1 MTMNK
6 LFEGIEIF
14 VEVVK
19 RGSFA
24 SAAQQ
29 LGHSNSHISKEMN
42 KLEARLGVRLLN
54 RTTRSLALT
63 PEGEAYYQ
71 QCIQLISDAQDAFN
85 LVTQGDDT
93 PKGNLKLSCPIGLY
107 RSHIQPILVKFLK
120 LYPNVTLDLDL
131 SDKRVDLVADG
142 FDLVIRATPALDDS
156 SFICKKIYACPTY
169 VVASQSYIEQ
179 FGQPHH
185 PRELINHHCIGYS
198 NLKNPEKW
206 QFQPFNG
213 ELFSVDVK
221 LRAQCNNGEAET
233 ALVEA
238 GIGITRLP
246 EFYLSN
252 GISSGNLQI
261 LFEDYQQPTVNV
273 YAVYPSRKHLSSKV
287 RRFIDMLRDDL
298 NF

>member
-1 MTMNK
+1 MTINK
-6 LFEGIEIF
+6 LFEGIEVF

-107 RSHIQPILVKFLK
+107 RSHIQSILVKFLK

-142 FDLVIRATPALDDS
+142 FDLVIRATPALDES
-156 SFICKKIYACPTY
+156 SLICKKVYACPTY
-169 VVASQSYIEQ
+169 VVASKSYIEQ
-179 FGQPHH
+179 YGQPYH
-185 PRELINHHCIGYS
+185 PKELNNHHCIGYS
-198 NLKNPEKW
+198 NHKNPGKWTFMPVEGEK
-206 QFQPFNG
+206 FI
-213 ELFSVDVK
+213 VDVRLK
-221 LRAQCNNGEAET
+221 ALCNNGEAET

-246 EFYLSN
+246 EFYLSR
-252 GISSGNLQI
+252 GIASGNLQI
-261 LFEDYQQPTVNV
+261 LFEEYQQPTVNV

-287 RRFIDMLRDDL
+287 RRFIDMLSNELLD
-298 NF
+298 